1 MKKIASAL
9 LTIAILCIGTFAY
22 AQKGTPLYKAK
33 FGVAP
38 YTFRKSFPNS
48 VPATLD
54 TIKMLGFTEIEGGG
68 GRMSPQEFKKLCDE
82 RGISIPGTGAGYEQL
97 VNGTDSVIYRAKE
110 MGAKYV
116 MTAWI
121 PHKTGSFN
129 FENAKKAV
137 EDFNVVGKKLKEA
150 GLTFCYHAHGYEFW
164 PHENGTLMD
173 YIINNTNPEYVSFEM
188 DLLWVQFGGGDP
200 VQLLKKYGNR
210 WKLVHLKDLRKGAK
224 KDMTG
229 LTGPENNVALG
240 EGEIDIPGVLSEA
253 NKIGIKHFFIE
264 DESDSPLINIPK
276 SIAYLKSLKE

>member
-9 LTIAILCIGTFAY
+9 LTVAILCIGTFAY

-173 YIINNTNPEYVSFEM
+173 YIINNTNPEYFSFEM
-188 DLLWVQFGGGDP
+188 DLLWV
-200 VQLLKKYGNR
+200 
-210 WKLVHLKDLRKGAK
+210 
-224 KDMTG
+224 
-229 LTGPENNVALG
+229 
-240 EGEIDIPGVLSEA
+240 
-253 NKIGIKHFFIE
+253 
-264 DESDSPLINIPK
+264 
-276 SIAYLKSLKE
+276 